1 MSRILFIILIIGI
14 ASFRVSTVFLQSN
27 QGKAVRTIP
36 IARVLP
42 ERNGKQY
49 VDIEGDQVALPQS
62 VQVKLGDTLRV
73 ITETSQGRT
82 KVISASVITTTNPIY
97 IVRNQFIQ
105 FILSHSPSPLGE
117 VSLGMV
123 VGSRDILSDPVSSY
137 IKKAGITHLLVASGT
152 NIAIVVSFFSFLL
165 IPITGRL
172 RAIPFV
178 IAVVWLYTMVVGFEP
193 AIVRSALT
201 FTAVGVVSL
210 VGLYIPTIAI
220 LFWMF
225 WFFIIVTPSVILDV
239 GFYLSFF
246 AVAGILLLDSYFYRL
261 IRFVSVVFIRKSI
274 STSLAASLAV
284 APISLLVFKSFPV
297 VTIISTLLTSWVSLP
312 IIFLTVSAYLLSFVS
327 NTLATLLL
335 LISFPFSQYFLFVAK
350 LVGSL

>member
-1 MSRILFIILIIGI
+1 MSRLLFIVLVIGI
-14 ASFRVSTVFLQSN
+14 ASFRVSTLFLETNS
-27 QGKAVRTIP
+27 GRAIRIVP
-36 IARVLP
+36 VARVLP

-49 VDIEGDQVALPQS
+49 LDIGGEQVSLPQL
-62 VQVKLGDTLRV
+62 VKANLGDTLRLT
-73 ITETSQGRT
+73 TETTSGRT
-82 KVISASVITTTNPIY
+82 KVITASVITTTNPIY
-97 IVRNQFIQ
+97 VVRNQFIQ

-123 VGSRDILSDPVSSY
+123 VGSRDILSDPVSQY

-165 IPITGRL
+165 IPMMGRL

-178 IAVVWLYTMVVGFEP
+178 ISTVWLYTMVVGFEP

-201 FTAVGVVSL
+201 FTAVSVVTL
-210 VGLYIPTIAI
+210 LGLYIRTTAI

-225 WFFIIVTPSVILDV
+225 WFFIIISPSVILDV

-246 AVAGILLLDSYFYRL
+246 AVAGILLLGGYFYRL
-261 IRFVSVVFIRKSI
+261 IHFVPFTFIRKSL

-284 APISLLVFKSFPV
+284 APISLIVFKSFPL

-312 IIFLTVSAYLLSFVS
+312 IIFLSLSAYLLSFIS
-327 NTLATLLL
+327 NTLATVIL

-350 LVGSL
+350 LVSTI